1 MADYYSEAAFVI
13 PLKSDLADMAL
24 RALAIFDGEIS
35 EQFLSKCALDEE
47 RIAELPPFEQLVT
60 RLIKTHP
67 DYVGTV
73 ALKSNAL
80 HELVWSFRTEKQDDG
95 LLLTHGDTF
104 NADHAAAFTEAIL
117 KTFDLD
123 LLITFEVAHLASK
136 PLLDAYGGLGVAVTK
151 NATRY
156 AGTYDFTI
164 AEQDAVANKE
174 CYYQGSLVE
183 VNGEYEY
190 RSEFLFVCRQD
201 EDPDKKFDDIML
213 GFRGDGEFT
222 DEDHYSVTTSD
233 GLGVK
238 KVGFQCVPPAE
249 FKVLKKYLAV
259 L

>member
-1 MADYYSEAAFVI
+1 MADYYSEAAFII

-24 RALAIFDGEIS
+24 RALAIFDGEIP

-47 RIAELPPFEQLVT
+47 RISELPPFEQLVT
-60 RLIKTHP
+60 RLIKMHP

-73 ALKSNAL
+73 ALKGNAL

-95 LLLTHGDTF
+95 LLLTHEDTF

-123 LLITFEVAHLASK
+123 LVVTFEVAHLASK

-151 NATRY
+151 DGARY

-174 CYYQGSLVE
+174 RYYQGNLVE

-190 RSEFLFVCRQD
+190 GSEFLFVCRD
-201 EDPDKKFDDIML
+201 GEDPDKKFDDIMID
-213 GFRGDGEFT
+213 FRGDGEFT
-222 DEDHYSVTTSD
+222 DENHYYVQTSD
-233 GLGVK
+233 GLAIK
-238 KVGFQCVPPAE
+238 KGGFQRIPPAE